1 MRNTKT
7 NQKHEGKLKE
17 IGSIS
22 KYAEYVDQK
31 SIKMVY
37 IGFVAVSFW
46 KISNKFF
53 AHDKMLRK

>member
-46 KISNKFF
+46 IYQISSF
-53 AHDKMLRK
+53 AHDKTLRK

>member
-46 KISNKFF
+46 IYQKSSF